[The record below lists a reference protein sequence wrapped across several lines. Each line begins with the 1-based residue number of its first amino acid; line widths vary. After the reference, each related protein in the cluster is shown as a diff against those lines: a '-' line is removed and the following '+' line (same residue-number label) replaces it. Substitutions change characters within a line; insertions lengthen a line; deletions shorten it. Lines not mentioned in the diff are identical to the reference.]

1 MSQASLFTS
10 THEQACKEFT
20 MKGSVGKVRDALGF
34 PPLQVEVEVELPTDD
49 ADDDDDDDDDG
60 SLRPRIVCVQ
70 HAMSAVPLLVV
81 PCQPPW

>member
-34 PPLQVEVEVELPTDD
+34 PPCKWKLKLNFQQMTLMMMMMVALDPGLFVFSMQCQQCH
-49 ADDDDDDDDDG
+49 
-60 SLRPRIVCVQ
+60 SL
-70 HAMSAVPLLVV
+70 
-81 PCQPPW
+81 